1 MNKLFR
7 SLSLGTAVVLGTM
20 AFAQPIPPYDVTI
33 MGIVAGCTP
42 NAGNV
47 VTVTTVQNTQPAVDI
62 EVPLDANC
70 GFTIT
75 LSMESFNGWFQVST
89 PCNGAIQSATL
100 PYEVNSFFPDSTYL
114 FVTLNCG
121 GNVVDCEGVMGGSAL
136 PGTACD
142 DGDPATTND
151 TWNIDCDCVGSAPDP
166 CQACIVME
174 QATDGNDL
182 VPFTVN
188 FSNCSQG
195 EMPMTHVWTL
205 NDVNGPVIST
215 QATTSYPFN
224 EQGPFTVCLTT
235 TCANGQSTVCDSV
248 YFNAEGELFGSDTNL
263 PCQAGF
269 WVMQAYTY
277 GDSINNPNGGG
288 TEPIPNEVWVWNLS
302 SGGTPPYTYLWSF
315 GDGTSSVD
323 PYPTHVYANGGPY
336 QLCLTIADASG
347 CTSTY
352 CDDVSIDDNG
362 IYTGLIVDGRPGM
375 LRSGFTIRVISELPM
390 AVAERNVVEEVS
402 MWPNPVEDI
411 IGLSFHSSR
420 NANLILSIMDL
431 NGRMIRSSNSAVNV
445 GNNRHTISVADL
457 EAGMY
462 LLQISDGAQSTS
474 RRFVKN

>member
-1 MNKLFR
+1 MNKFFR
-7 SLSLGTAVVLGTM
+7 SLTLSVTALLCSS
-20 AFAQPIPPYDVTI
+20 AFAQPVPPYSIYVWGVI
-33 MGIVAGCTP
+33 NGGPA
-42 NAGNV
+42 N
-47 VTVTTVQNTQPAVDI
+47 TVI
-62 EVPLDANC
+62 
-70 GFTIT
+70 TIT
-75 LSMESFNGWFQVST
+75 NGPGTLPNFTQAFPMTAGFNGSTLVDVESLSGSLIVSA
-89 PCNGAIQSATL
+89 PCNGALLTDTL
-100 PYEVNSFFPDSTYL
+100 PFVIDPLFPDSTIL
-114 FVTLNCG
+114 SFSFNCG
-121 GNVVDCEGVMGGSAL
+121 NSGDDCLGVPNGPAQ
-136 PGTACD
+136 PGTPCD
-142 DGDPATTND
+142 DNDPWTILDTWTADCVCLGLDSMMYDCLGIANGPNTFGTPCTQPATGLTGY
-151 TWNIDCDCVGSAPDP
+151 WNNDCVCVADTASTECSA
-166 CQACIVME
+166 
-174 QATDGNDL
+174 N
-182 VPFTVN
+182 
-188 FSNCSQG
+188 
-195 EMPMTHVWTL
+195 
-205 NDVNGPVIST
+205 
-215 QATTSYPFN
+215 
-224 EQGPFTVCLTT
+224 
-235 TCANGQSTVCDSV
+235 
-248 YFNAEGELFGSDTNL
+248 
-263 PCQAGF
+263 F

-288 TEPIPNEVWVWNLS
+288 AEPIPNEVWVWNLS
-302 SGGTPPYTYLWSF
+302 SGGEAPYTYLWSF

-352 CDDVSIDDNG
+352 CDDVSVDDNG

-390 AVAERNVVEEVS
+390 AVAERNVVDEVS

-420 NANLILSIMDL
+420 SANLILSIIDL

>member
-1 MNKLFR
+1 MNELFR
-7 SLSLGTAVVLGTM
+7 SLSLGTALVLGTM
-20 AFAQPIPPYDVTI
+20 AFAQPLPPYDITVSGYI
-33 MGIVAGCTP
+33 AGCNT
-42 NAGNV
+42 NGTSYVNV
-47 VTVTTVQNTQPAVDI
+47 VTQQGTQPSLDI
-62 EVPLDANC
+62 DVPVDANC

-75 LSMESFNGWFQVST
+75 LAMDSYQGWFMIST
-89 PCNGAIQSATL
+89 PCNGAILSETVS
-100 PYEVNSFFPDSTYL
+100 YEFNAFPPDSNY
-114 FVTLNCG
+114 VWVMLNCG
-121 GNVVDCEGVMGGSAL
+121 GSTVDCEGTVGGAAL
-136 PGTACD
+136 PGTPCD
-142 DGDPATTND
+142 DNDGWTILDTWSADCVCLGLDSMQYDCLGIPGGPNTFGLPCMDPATGLQGYWNNNCECIPD
-151 TWNIDCDCVGSAPDP
+151 TV
-166 CQACIVME
+166 
-174 QATDGNDL
+174 
-182 VPFTVN
+182 
-188 FSNCSQG
+188 
-195 EMPMTHVWTL
+195 
-205 NDVNGPVIST
+205 ST
-215 QATTSYPFN
+215 
-224 EQGPFTVCLTT
+224 ECE
-235 TCANGQSTVCDSV
+235 AN
-248 YFNAEGELFGSDTNL
+248 
-263 PCQAGF
+263 F

-288 TEPIPNEVWVWNLS
+288 AEPIPNEVWVWNLS
-302 SGGTPPYTYLWSF
+302 SGGEAPYTYLWSF

-352 CDDVSIDDNG
+352 CDDVSIDENG

-420 NANLILSIMDL
+420 NANLILSIIDL
-431 NGRMIRSSNSAVNV
+431 NGRMIRSSNNAVNV

-474 RRFVKN
+474 RRFVKR